1 MLHQLLILAAAEA
14 KPDKT
19 AFYIGGG
26 VLAAWAV
33 VLGALGMTQPDFPS
47 SQGAA
52 RGVMGI
58 SVALT
63 LVALATVLATP

>member
-63 LVALATVLATP
+63 LAAMVTVLATP